1 MHDLIDRLAARQDDL
16 VAIRHD
22 LHRHPEMGFEER
34 RTAALVAGKL
44 REWGIQVEEGV
55 AGTGVVGT
63 LKGRLPGQ
71 RAIALRAD
79 MDALPIHETTGL
91 PHASI
96 HPGVMHACGH
106 DGHTTM
112 LLGAAR
118 YLAENPNFAG
128 IVHFIFQPAEE
139 GLGGGRRMVEEG
151 LFERFPADA
160 VFGLHNEPGLAL
172 GRFGIRTGPMLA
184 NVDTWSVIFRGT
196 GGHGAVPHR
205 ATDPTQPLAAFIGA
219 LQGVIGRNLPARETG
234 VLSVGHIA
242 AGDVRA
248 PNVIP
253 FQAQVSGTGRS
264 FKPEVREIMGR
275 RLRELAE
282 SLATAHGCT
291 AEVEYRHD
299 YPALVNTAGEVA
311 LAARAAGA
319 LAGAE
324 MVDTDFPPI
333 TAGEDFA
340 YMLQARPGAFM
351 LVGNGVA
358 EDGSFHHV
366 HTPKFDFNDAL
377 IPVGAAY
384 WVSLVAHALGDAT
397 DAAGNGKA
405 GNGE

>member
-1 MHDLIDRLAARQDDL
+1 MQRLIEALSARADDL
-16 VAIRHD
+16 VALRHD
-22 LHRHPEMGFEER
+22 IHRHPEMGFEER
-34 RTAALVAGKL
+34 RTAALVAARL
-44 REWGIQVEEGV
+44 RDWGLAVQEGL
-55 AGTGVVGT
+55 AGTGVIGT
-63 LKGRLPGQ
+63 LKGRRPGQ

-79 MDALPIHETTGL
+79 MDALPIQEATDL
-91 PHASI
+91 PYASAN
-96 HPGVMHACGH
+96 PGVMHACGH

-118 YLAENPNFAG
+118 HLAENPDFAG
-128 IVHFIFQPAEE
+128 TVHFIFQPAEE

-151 LFERFPADA
+151 LFERFPVDA

-172 GRFGIRTGPMLA
+172 GRFGIRPGPMLA
-184 NVDTWSVIFRGT
+184 NVDTWSVTFRGT

-205 ATDPTQPLAAFIGA
+205 ATDPTQPMAAFIGS
-219 LQGVIGRNLPARETG
+219 LQSVIGRNLPARETG
-234 VLSVGHIA
+234 VLSVGHVA
-242 AGDVRA
+242 AGDARA

-253 FQAQVSGTGRS
+253 AEVRVSGTGRS
-264 FKPEVREIMGR
+264 FQPEVRGIMGR

-282 SLATAHGCT
+282 ALAIAHGCT
-291 AEVEYRHD
+291 AEIEYRHD
-299 YPALVNTAGEVA
+299 YPALVNTPEEVA

-324 MVDTDFPPI
+324 TVDADYPPI

-340 YMLQARPGAFM
+340 YMLQERPGAFM

-377 IPVGAAY
+377 IPIGAAY
-384 WVSLVAHALGDAT
+384 WVSLVAHALG
-397 DAAGNGKA
+397 AAGGDGA
-405 GNGE
+405 

>member
-1 MHDLIDRLAARQDDL
+1 MQDLIHRLAERQGDL
-16 VAIRHD
+16 AVIRHD
-22 LHRHPEMGFEER
+22 LHRHPEMGFEES

-44 REWGIQVEEGV
+44 REWGIAVEEGI

-63 LKGRLPGQ
+63 LKGRRPGQ

-79 MDALPIHETTGL
+79 MDALPIQEATDL
-91 PHASI
+91 PYASAN
-96 HPGVMHACGH
+96 PGVMHACGH

-118 YLAENPNFAG
+118 QLAENPDFAG
-128 IVHFIFQPAEE
+128 TVHFIFQPAEE

-151 LFERFPADA
+151 LFRRFPVEA

-172 GRFGIRTGPMLA
+172 GRFGIRPGPMLA
-184 NVDTWSVIFRGT
+184 NVDTWSVTFRGT

-205 ATDPTQPLAAFIGA
+205 ATDPTQPLAAFIAA

-234 VLSVGHIA
+234 VLSVGHVA
-242 AGDVRA
+242 AGDARA

-253 FQAQVSGTGRS
+253 SEARVSGTGRS

-275 RLRELAE
+275 RLRELAQA
-282 SLATAHGCT
+282 LAAAHGCT

-299 YPALVNTAGEVA
+299 YPALVNTAEHVQ
-311 LAARAAGA
+311 LATQAAGA
-319 LAGAE
+319 LSGAE

-340 YMLQARPGAFM
+340 YMLQECPGAFM

-366 HTPKFDFNDAL
+366 HTPKYDFNDAL

-384 WVSLVAHALGDAT
+384 WVSLVHHALGS
-397 DAAGNGKA
+397 AGA
-405 GNGE
+405 GEREA

>member
-1 MHDLIDRLAARQDDL
+1 MQDLIQHLAERQEEL

-22 LHRHPEMGFEER
+22 LHRHPEMGFEES

-44 REWGIQVEEGV
+44 REWGIGITEGI

-63 LKGRLPGQ
+63 LKGRRPGQ

-79 MDALPIHETTGL
+79 MDALPIQEATGL
-91 PHASI
+91 PYASAN
-96 HPGVMHACGH
+96 PGVMHACGH

-118 YLAENPNFAG
+118 HLAEDPDFAG
-128 IVHFIFQPAEE
+128 TVHFIFQPAEE

-151 LFERFPADA
+151 LFRRFPVEA

-172 GRFGIRTGPMLA
+172 GRFGIRPGPMLA
-184 NVDTWSVIFRGT
+184 NVDTWSVTFRGT

-205 ATDPTQPLAAFIGA
+205 ATDPTQPMAAFITA
-219 LQGVIGRNLPARETG
+219 LQGVIGRNIPARETA
-234 VLSVGHIA
+234 VLSVGHVA
-242 AGDVRA
+242 AGDARA

-253 FQAQVSGTGRS
+253 AEVRLSGTGRS
-264 FKPEVREIMGR
+264 FRPEVREIMGR

-282 SLATAHGCT
+282 SLAASHGCT

-299 YPALVNTAGEVA
+299 YPALVNTAEHVA
-311 LAARAAGA
+311 LAAAAAGA
-319 LAGAE
+319 LAGDE
-324 MVDTDFPPI
+324 RVDASFPPI

-340 YMLQARPGAFM
+340 YMLQERPGAFM

-366 HTPKFDFNDAL
+366 HTPKYDFNDAL
-377 IPVGAAY
+377 IPIGAAY
-384 WVSLVAHALGDAT
+384 WVSLVRHALGDAGP
-397 DAAGNGKA
+397 AGQGA
-405 GNGE
+405 